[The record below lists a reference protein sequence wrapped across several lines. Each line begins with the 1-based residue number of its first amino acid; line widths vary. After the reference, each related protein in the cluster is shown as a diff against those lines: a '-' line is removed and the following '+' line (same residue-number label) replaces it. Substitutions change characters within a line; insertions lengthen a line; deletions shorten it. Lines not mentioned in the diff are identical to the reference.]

1 MTNKNNLS
9 TFNLFFIF
17 HHFFLCIFFFLYFP
31 LYFLGTKHIIKLFLF
46 NKKFIISHKK
56 VKRKKK
62 LKSKKNFFQQKA
74 KINKHPL
81 RFLWC
86 WKWTFAR
93 DNELYWN
100 SCRCYV
106 TEQEGDR
113 MGSNVS
119 SCGPLYLI
127 HLMLRIALDH
137 VIKQNFDT
145 YIYATLAYY
154 LNVLDLVL

>member
-1 MTNKNNLS
+1 M
-9 TFNLFFIF
+9 
-17 HHFFLCIFFFLYFP
+17 
-31 LYFLGTKHIIKLFLF
+31 
-46 NKKFIISHKK
+46 
-56 VKRKKK
+56 
-62 LKSKKNFFQQKA
+62 
-74 KINKHPL
+74 
-81 RFLWC
+81 
-86 WKWTFAR
+86 
-93 DNELYWN
+93 
-100 SCRCYV
+100 

-137 VIKQNFDT
+137 VIKQNFDIYI